1 MRATKEVLGKPGR
14 VLSATK
20 IRNIMHK
27 VKPQKG
33 YQSGQHDVGNFIR
46 DFLKVLNDEF
56 LDNEIGD
63 IFLAII
69 GQNFLCENCGN
80 KTDNTAS
87 LYASTAYS

>member
-1 MRATKEVLGKPGR
+1 
-14 VLSATK
+14 
-20 IRNIMHK
+20 MHK

-33 YQSGQHDVGNFIR
+33 YQSGQHDVGDFIR

-56 LDNEIGD
+56 LDNKIGD
-63 IFLAII
+63 IFLVKI

-87 LYASTAYS
+87 LDASTACS